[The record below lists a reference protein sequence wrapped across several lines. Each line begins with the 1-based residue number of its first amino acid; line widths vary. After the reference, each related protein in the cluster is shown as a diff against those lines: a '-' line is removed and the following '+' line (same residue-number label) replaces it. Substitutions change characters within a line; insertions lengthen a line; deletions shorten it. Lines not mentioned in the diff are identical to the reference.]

1 MSKEEGKT
9 TRLEF
14 LTSDTVA
21 LKSPGSTCTFKIH
34 KDLLESKCKI
44 LHAAFTSGFAEGQDG
59 VYTCSD
65 TTDGTLARFIEWA
78 YLGDYQAS
86 VISKDLVQTTLKA
99 SDDADEDNASSAAA
113 NVSESTDV
121 ELDNHPLLAHL
132 RLYIFSDAYLIA
144 ELKQLAYEKL
154 TACFVDINRPQTLD
168 QQRAIIASL
177 RVAFLK
183 IPLNDSLLDWLAH
196 YAAYSVNQLRLQP
209 SFHDLLEAAPALC
222 SRMMNTLC
230 PASTAPWQ
238 CQTPKHRF
246 PPYKPGS
253 YEEQCEWS

>member
-1 MSKEEGKT
+1 MSNEEGKSACF
-9 TRLEF
+9 EF

-21 LKSPGSTCTFKIH
+21 LRSPGSTCTFKIH
-34 KDLLESKCKI
+34 KDLLKSKSTV
-44 LHAAFTSGFAEGQDG
+44 LHAALTSEFSEGEDG
-59 VYTCSD
+59 VYPCSD
-65 TTDGTLARFIEWA
+65 TTDGTLARFVEWT
-78 YLGDYQAS
+78 YRGDYPAS
-86 VISKDLVQTTLKA
+86 VISMDLVQEKIKA
-99 SDDADEDNASSAAA
+99 SDDADETDASSAAAA

-132 RLYIFSDAYLIA
+132 RLYIFSDVYLIS

-154 TACFVDINRPQTLD
+154 TACFADINRPQTLD
-168 QQRAIIASL
+168 QQRAVIASL

-183 IPLNDSLLDWLAH
+183 IPLNDSLVDWLAH

-222 SRMMNTLC
+222 SRMMNTLT
-230 PASTAPWQ
+230 PASAAPWQ
-238 CQTPKHRF
+238 SQTPRHRF

-253 YEEQCEWS
+253 YEEQWE

>member
-1 MSKEEGKT
+1 MHVQ
-9 TRLEF
+9 
-14 LTSDTVA
+14 D
-21 LKSPGSTCTFKIH
+21 PQ
-34 KDLLESKCKI
+34 DLLESKCKI

-78 YLGDYQAS
+78 YRGDYPAS
-86 VISKDLVQTTLKA
+86 VISMDLAQEKIKA
-99 SDDADEDNASSAAA
+99 SDDADETDASSAAAA

-132 RLYIFSDAYLIA
+132 RLYIFSDVYLIS

-168 QQRAIIASL
+168 RQRAVIDVL

-183 IPLNDSLLDWLAH
+183 VPLNDSLLDWLAH

-222 SRMMNTLC
+222 SRMMNTLE
-230 PASTAPWQ
+230 PATCAPWQ
-238 CQTPKHRF
+238 GETPKHRF

-253 YEEQCEWS
+253 YEEQCE